1 MLHHLRYYNTDYPIY
16 AFYMDLLLCQ
26 LYWHSFGFLS
36 RYLVLGIIIPTDLL
50 MSLIWTYYYAYYVVS
65 CYVTFSSFFMS
76 LSWFIRMP
84 LFWQANRLSME
95 KPRLF
100 LTFIPAVQRKSV
112 HFCSFSPFLS
122 SFNPLSSRGWVFYF
136 TLQRISMKM
145 WKRKRVKKIYASDT
159 RTVLWLF

>member
-1 MLHHLRYYNTDYPIY
+1 MP
-16 AFYMDLLLCQ
+16 ADLPMP
-26 LYWHSFGFLS
+26 HSRLTIMPTMWFHVMSLS
-36 RYLVLGIIIPTDLL
+36 RH
-50 MSLIWTYYYAYYVVS
+50 
-65 CYVTFSSFFMS
+65 FFMS

-95 KPRLF
+95 KQRLF

-112 HFCSFSPFLS
+112 HFCGFSPFLS

-145 WKRKRVKKIYASDT
+145 WKRKSVKKFKHVLVGFYFGSIHVLCVLT
-159 RTVLWLF
+159 RKNNMSATLERFYGCFRGDARQERESVKRIK